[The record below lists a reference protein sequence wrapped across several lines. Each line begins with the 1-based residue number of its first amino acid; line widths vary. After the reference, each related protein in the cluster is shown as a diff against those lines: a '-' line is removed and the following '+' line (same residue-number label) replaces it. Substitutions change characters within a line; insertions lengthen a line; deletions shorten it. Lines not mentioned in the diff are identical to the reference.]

1 MKKLTILLMLLPL
14 IIINNVFAFFVPPP
28 PCSFVSKSNTPNKY
42 NDLNDF
48 IRDRNNDIKDYWKDK
63 IKPVIKDIKDESK
76 NREKKLKKLKNIEK
90 DRFLVNKEIEFIL
103 HQQNELLGN
112 LINIEAEK

>member
-1 MKKLTILLMLLPL
+1 MLLPL
-14 IIINNVFAFFVPPP
+14 IIINNVYALFVPPP
-28 PCSFVSKSNTPNKY
+28 PCSFVSQSNTLSKY
-42 NDLNDF
+42 NDLNKF

-76 NREKKLKKLKNIEK
+76 KRKENLKKLKNIEK
-90 DRFLVNKEIEFIL
+90 DRLLVNKQIEFIL